1 MANPT
6 FSSLLERTL
15 GYQRM
20 HELTITLQ
28 NSFDSGWLLESVT
41 LSPGG
46 LLRGHLLAQKLD
58 ILAAA
63 LRIVI
68 AITV

>member
-1 MANPT
+1 
-6 FSSLLERTL
+6 
-15 GYQRM
+15 M

-28 NSFDSGWLLESVT
+28 NSFDSGRLLGSVT
-41 LSPGG
+41 PSPGG